1 MSKTTIFTTLSLCIF
16 LLAACQQAPEPKPA
30 AVQEVPKPDL
40 AKLKAEIQAINNT
53 WAAASNAR
61 NTAAILAFYAD
72 DAVSMSNNKP
82 MIVGK
87 AAIQKDSETWFE
99 KTKEG
104 STVAYETMDVF
115 GDENLVTETGK
126 ITTKDAAG
134 KVTYTGKYITVWEK
148 RNGKWLVIRDM
159 SNDDVKEK

>member
-1 MSKTTIFTTLSLCIF
+1 MSFSQIKHLTHE
-16 LLAACQQAPEPKPA
+16 Q
-30 AVQEVPKPDL
+30 
-40 AKLKAEIQAINNT
+40 NNHFYGL
-53 WAAASNAR
+53 
-61 NTAAILAFYAD
+61 LAFYAD

-82 MIVGK
+82 MLVGK

-134 KVTYTGKYITVWEK
+134 KVTYTGKYISVWEK